1 MVQGILVLGVVL
13 MRRPWWEVGHR
24 WKNILVLEAVNFRFP
39 SPVSIQNKA
48 DYTSEYALMQDPKE
62 IIRIYITRK
71 QGLDEKAN
79 TWNGKE
85 NNVMK
90 NRKR

>member
-1 MVQGILVLGVVL
+1 M
-13 MRRPWWEVGHR
+13 
-24 WKNILVLEAVNFRFP
+24 EAVNFSFP
-39 SPVSIQNKA
+39 SAISIQNKA

-62 IIRIYITRK
+62 IIRIHITRK

>member
-1 MVQGILVLGVVL
+1 MVGSGTS
-13 MRRPWWEVGHR
+13 ME
-24 WKNILVLEAVNFRFP
+24 KKLVLEAVNFRFP
-39 SPVSIQNKA
+39 SVITIQNKA
-48 DYTSEYALMQDPKE
+48 GYTSEYALMQDLKE

-90 NRKR
+90 NRTR

>member
-24 WKNILVLEAVNFRFP
+24 WKKILVLEAVNFRFP
-39 SPVSIQNKA
+39 SVITIQNKA
-48 DYTSEYALMQDPKE
+48 GYTSEYALMQDPKE

-85 NNVMK
+85 NNVMN
-90 NRKR
+90 NRTR